1 MHKCRSGYLHQFLDQ
16 EFPFI
21 PSSVFPP
28 LSNSKRLESV
38 PGSILGTMRGDSV
51 TSPIMEAASG
61 AGRHQWGFVRSVM
74 GISRISDMIRIPKKS
89 LCARIKESQ
98 ASSIMVSEKSS
109 ESSLFQRGV
118 ILPNQCSLMLK
129 LTNIERDDKSGAVGQ
144 IPELRRSSLETAL
157 CHLSVREEHYWEAL
171 DSNGVRSNHWQHLD
185 WPDQL
190 KQTKDLIHE
199 K

>member
-1 MHKCRSGYLHQFLDQ
+1 
-16 EFPFI
+16 
-21 PSSVFPP
+21 
-28 LSNSKRLESV
+28 
-38 PGSILGTMRGDSV
+38 
-51 TSPIMEAASG
+51 
-61 AGRHQWGFVRSVM
+61 
-74 GISRISDMIRIPKKS
+74 MIRIPKKS

-157 CHLSVREEHYWEAL
+157 CHLSVREEHREAL
-171 DSNGVRSNHWQHLD
+171 DSKGGVDGLD
-185 WPDQL
+185 PTIDNIWTDQ
-190 KQTKDLIHE
+190 TN
-199 K
+199 